1 MPQAAGLVAELEH
14 RFGKDKVH
22 CELIKGSGGV
32 FDVVLNGEKIYSK
45 HDMGRFPQ
53 YREVVKEI
61 EHKIIRS

>member
-1 MPQAAGLVAELEH
+1 MAELEH

-32 FDVVLNGEKIYSK
+32 FDVVLDGEKIYSK

-61 EHKIIRS
+61 EHKILRS